1 MSGTVREATV
11 ERKLVEGCRKAGAH
25 AWKFV
30 SPGRAGVPDRIV
42 LLPGGGVIFVELK
55 TTRGKPTELQK
66 RTQQLLREL
75 GMDVRILH
83 GTVEVNEFL
92 QEVEHRCEGGMAGE
106 IRSVGIPGGG

>member
-42 LLPGGGVIFVELK
+42 LLPGGRVIFVELK

-66 RTQQLLREL
+66 RTHAQLREL
-75 GMDVRILH
+75 GMDVRVLH
-83 GTVEVNEFL
+83 GPLEVGEFL
-92 QEVEHRCEGGMAGE
+92 QEVQHRCKGGIAGE
-106 IRSVGIPGGG
+106 IHPVGIPGGG